1 MMFQQVIILILSIKT
16 TLLYFDV
23 ILWYLVF
30 KYKISILDSGDKSVQ
45 CGRKSDAFKI
55 WFMLKVRGEDYI
67 SRVVDNAFDMAN
79 KMETLIKRRDGFRM
93 VLEQSCTNVC
103 FVYIPPS
110 LRNMPEGEEW
120 MKRLDKVCISLLQL
134 ELRFIVI

>member
-1 MMFQQVIILILSIKT
+1 MMFQQVIILIRRIKV
-16 TLLYFDV
+16 TLFISNLDA

-30 KYKISILDSGDKSVQ
+30 KYKNSILDSGDKSVQ

-79 KMETLIKRRDGFRM
+79 KMEAMIKRRDGFRM

-110 LRNMPEGEEW
+110 LRNMTESDEW
-120 MKRLDKVCISLLQL
+120 MKRLDKVCISS
-134 ELRFIVI
+134 LR

>member
-1 MMFQQVIILILSIKT
+1 
-16 TLLYFDV
+16 
-23 ILWYLVF
+23 
-30 KYKISILDSGDKSVQ
+30 
-45 CGRKSDAFKI
+45 
-55 WFMLKVRGEDYI
+55 MLKVRGEDYI

-79 KMETLIKRRDGFRM
+79 NMETMIKRRDGFRM

-110 LRNMPEGEEW
+110 LRNMPEDEEW

-134 ELRFIVI
+134 ELRFIVIYLRTYIYKYKIS

>member
-1 MMFQQVIILILSIKT
+1 
-16 TLLYFDV
+16 
-23 ILWYLVF
+23 
-30 KYKISILDSGDKSVQ
+30 
-45 CGRKSDAFKI
+45 
-55 WFMLKVRGEDYI
+55 MLKVRGEDYI

-110 LRNMPEGEEW
+110 LRNMPEGDEW

>member
-1 MMFQQVIILILSIKT
+1 M
-16 TLLYFDV
+16 

-110 LRNMPEGEEW
+110 LRNMPEGDEW